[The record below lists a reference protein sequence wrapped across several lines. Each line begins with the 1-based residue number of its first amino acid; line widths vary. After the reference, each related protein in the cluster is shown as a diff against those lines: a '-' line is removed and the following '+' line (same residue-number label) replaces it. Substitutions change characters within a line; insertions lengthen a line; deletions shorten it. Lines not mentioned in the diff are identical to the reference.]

1 MNLIAKYREERN
13 PIKRKAIAEEAYIFF
28 FNDFLTREYFAEYH
42 GVSESVS
49 NAILDEGR
57 HWNNLPKIEAIEV

>member
-1 MNLIAKYREERN
+1 MNIITKYRNERS

-42 GVSESVS
+42 GVERSVS
-49 NAILDEGR
+49 DKILDEGK
-57 HWNNLPKIEAIEV
+57 HWNNLPKIEAVEA